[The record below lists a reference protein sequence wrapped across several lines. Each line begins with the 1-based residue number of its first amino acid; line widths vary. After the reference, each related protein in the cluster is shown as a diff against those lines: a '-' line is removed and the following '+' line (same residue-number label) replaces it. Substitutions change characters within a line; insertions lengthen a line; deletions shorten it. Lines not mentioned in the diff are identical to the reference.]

1 MFSREYY
8 KMFKNTY
15 FEEHLRAAASE
26 PNSKFNMNKVGFVI
40 LHIYEKHKFS
50 HKKYNWKKRIS
61 FKRIHNHE
69 SSAWKITLFN
79 FSCCIFLADWVEA
92 IRVHLKSTSLTEWYF
107 WSPSRHVTRCH
118 FFSNHPPPCF
128 MRLKVTDYEAK
139 KKKPFFYIS
148 LLKHITLH
156 HKRGRG
162 GQILSFQPVGAVT
175 FTYRHI
181 YVNKSC
187 WQNDGI
193 IILWIL

>member
-1 MFSREYY
+1 MFSCEYC

-26 PNSKFNMNKVGFVI
+26 PNSKFNMNKVGFII

-61 FKRIHNHE
+61 FKRIHSHE

-107 WSPSRHVTRCH
+107 WPPLPPCHTLSFFLQSPSPLFYETESDRLWSEKEEA
-118 FFSNHPPPCF
+118 FFLYKP
-128 MRLKVTDYEAK
+128 TEA
-139 KKKPFFYIS
+139 Y
-148 LLKHITLH
+148 HIT
-156 HKRGRG
+156 
-162 GQILSFQPVGAVT
+162 P
-175 FTYRHI
+175 
-181 YVNKSC
+181 
-187 WQNDGI
+187 
-193 IILWIL
+193 